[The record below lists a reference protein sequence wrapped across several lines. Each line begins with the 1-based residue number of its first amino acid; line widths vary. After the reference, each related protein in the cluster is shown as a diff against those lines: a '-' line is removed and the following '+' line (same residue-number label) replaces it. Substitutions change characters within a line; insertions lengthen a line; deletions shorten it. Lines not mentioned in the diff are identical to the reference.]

1 MTRSG
6 QCYCGAIRFDLRGE
20 PQRVSL
26 CHCRD
31 CRMSSGAPMTAWAA
45 YAEEALTVTR
55 GQPRTVNRSGAVLRS
70 FCGDCGTGL
79 FYRNA
84 EVLPGLVDVQS
95 ALFDDADALPPR
107 EQVQTA
113 ERLAWM
119 ATAHELPSFGR
130 YPGAE
135 G

>member
-6 QCYCGAIRFDLRGE
+6 QCYCGAIRFELRGE

-31 CRMSSGAPMTAWAA
+31 CRLASGAPMTAWAA
-45 YAEEALTVTR
+45 YAEDALTVTQ
-55 GQPRTVNRSGAVLRS
+55 GTPRTVNRSGAVQRF

-119 ATAHELPSFGR
+119 DTAHALPAFAR
-130 YPGAE
+130 YPGAD

>member
-6 QCYCGAIRFDLRGE
+6 QCYCGAIRFECRGE
-20 PQRVSL
+20 PDRVSL

-31 CRMSSGAPMTAWAA
+31 CRMASGAPVTAWAA
-45 YAEEALTVTR
+45 YAENALAVTQ
-55 GQPRTVNRSGAVLRS
+55 GAPKTVNRSGAVLRS

-95 ALFDDADALPPR
+95 SLFDDAATLAPR
-107 EQVQTA
+107 EQVQAA
-113 ERLAWM
+113 ERLPWM
-119 ATAHELPSFGR
+119 ASAHTLPAFDR
-130 YPGAE
+130 YPGA
-135 G
+135 

>member
-6 QCYCGAIRFDLRGE
+6 QCYCGAIRFELSGE
-20 PQRVSL
+20 PARVSL

-31 CRMSSGAPMTAWAA
+31 CRMASGAPVTGWAA
-45 YAEEALTVTR
+45 YPEGALAVTQ
-55 GQPRTVNRSGAVLRS
+55 GTPKTVNRSGAVLRF

-95 ALFDDADALPPR
+95 ALLDDAATLAPR

-113 ERLAWM
+113 ERLPWM
-119 ATAHELPSFGR
+119 ATAHALPAHER
-130 YPGAE
+130 YPAA
-135 G
+135 

>member
-6 QCYCGAIRFDLRGE
+6 QCYCGAIRFELSGE
-20 PQRVSL
+20 PDRVSL
-26 CHCRD
+26 CHCQD
-31 CRMSSGAPMTAWAA
+31 CRMASGAPVTAWAA
-45 YAEEALTVTR
+45 YQEAALAVTQ
-55 GQPRTVNRSGAVLRS
+55 GTPRIVNRSGAVLRY

-95 ALFDDADALPPR
+95 ALLDDAATLAPR

-113 ERLAWM
+113 ERLPWM
-119 ATAHELPSFGR
+119 ATAHALPAHER
-130 YPGAE
+130 YPAA
-135 G
+135 

>member
-6 QCYCGAIRFDLRGE
+6 QCYCGAIRFELSGE
-20 PQRVSL
+20 PARVSL

-31 CRMSSGAPMTAWAA
+31 CRMASGAPVTGWAA
-45 YAEEALTVTR
+45 YQEGALAVTQ
-55 GQPRTVNRSGAVLRS
+55 GTPKTVNRSGAVLRF

-95 ALFDDADALPPR
+95 ALLDDAATLAPR

-113 ERLAWM
+113 ERLPWM
-119 ATAHELPSFGR
+119 ATAHALPAHER
-130 YPGAE
+130 YPAA
-135 G
+135 